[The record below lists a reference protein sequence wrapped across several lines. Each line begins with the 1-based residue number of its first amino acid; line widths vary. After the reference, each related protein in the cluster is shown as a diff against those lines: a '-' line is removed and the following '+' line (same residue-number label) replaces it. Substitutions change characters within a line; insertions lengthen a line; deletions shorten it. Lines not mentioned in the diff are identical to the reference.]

1 MQEIVGDLTA
11 FGRRDP
17 LTLFGGA
24 LVAGFALSG
33 VLKEAKPRRSRLP
46 LEEFRMTETNRPV
59 ADIIGDLFTQ
69 AGNLFQKETQL
80 ARAEMSENVASVGR
94 GLGLVVGGAVLL
106 IPGLT
111 ILLQAAVAAL
121 AENERLSSAWSAL
134 IVGGVTL
141 IVGLILLMTGSGRLR
156 ADKLD
161 RPTVDP
167 AIAARRRGDAATDR
181 GKR

>member
-1 MQEIVGDLTA
+1 
-11 FGRRDP
+11 
-17 LTLFGGA
+17 
-24 LVAGFALSG
+24 
-33 VLKEAKPRRSRLP
+33 
-46 LEEFRMTETNRPV
+46 MTETNRPV

-111 ILLQAAVAAL
+111 IVLQAAVAAL

-156 ADKLD
+156 ADKLA
-161 RPTVDP
+161 PTRS
-167 AIAARRRGDAATDR
+167 IQQLRRDAAVMQQQTGGSDELR
-181 GKR
+181 RAA

>member
-1 MQEIVGDLTA
+1 
-11 FGRRDP
+11 
-17 LTLFGGA
+17 
-24 LVAGFALSG
+24 
-33 VLKEAKPRRSRLP
+33 
-46 LEEFRMTETNRPV
+46 MTDQTHRPV

-69 AGNLFQKETQL
+69 TGNLFQKETQL

-141 IVGLILLMTGSGRLR
+141 IVGLILLMSGSGSLR
-156 ADKLD
+156 ADRLA
-161 RPTVDP
+161 P
-167 AIAARRRGDAATDR
+167 RRSIQQLRRDAAVVQQQTGGSDELR
-181 GKR
+181 RAA